1 MSNKRQTQGQ
11 RIAVLEK
18 VVNIMYETLKIHD
31 KELGKLI
38 TDDKEIIKDLED
50 AATNRPTP

>member
-1 MSNKRQTQGQ
+1 MSHKRQTQGQ

-18 VVNIMYETLKIHD
+18 VVSIMYETLKIHD

-50 AATNRPTP
+50 AATNRPT